1 MMKIA
6 LALLLSFSFVA
17 HADECNKIEQKKT
30 DSFVEEYP
38 LDDNVM
44 KLSAYR
50 TGLCHYIKLNKLTQ
64 DRANELFESERNKIM
79 NEKLSRNQKPTA

>member
-1 MMKIA
+1 MKIA